1 MTQTICYVL
10 AEFPVLSETFVTNE
24 IRAMRALGH
33 RVVPVTLTQ
42 YDGACQPQDEP
53 MRDEAVKLS
62 SISKLA
68 LFGIRPD
75 RLAAAWRFIRAQKGL
90 SAHSLLLA
98 GAKVARVIRRI
109 GASHVHAHFAHST
122 AATAIVAARLAGVT
136 VSFIGHGCDIY
147 GGHVDLPAK
156 LAEAD
161 LVFATCNDMAM
172 DFKAFCPSVN
182 VVITS
187 CGIDPDRFTPSDA
200 PRNGRLLAI
209 GRLAEQKGYP
219 VLLEAL
225 ARLPKARRPVIDVI
239 GTGPLEATLKAETL
253 RLGLEENVI
262 FCGARTSA
270 WIAAEGPAYQGL
282 VAPFVIC
289 QNGDRDTGPV
299 VVKEAFAMGLPVVA
313 SALMGMKEMVTPDCG
328 RQVPIGDAAA
338 LADALQW
345 LNELS
350 DAERGQLGTNARA
363 RVRELYTLE
372 GQARDMTTAIEGV
385 QASLRAG
392 GRPAGGRQGGQVLCA
407 A

>member
-33 RVVPVTLTQ
+33 RVVPVTLVN
-42 YDGACQPQDEP
+42 YDGPCQPQDEA

-62 SISKLA
+62 SISRMA

-90 SAHSLLLA
+90 PAHSLLMA
-98 GAKVARVIRRI
+98 GAKVASVIKRE
-109 GASHVHAHFAHST
+109 GATHVHAHFAHSS

-161 LVFATCNDMAM
+161 LVFATCKDMAR
-172 DFKAFCPSVN
+172 DFLDFCPTAN
-182 VVITS
+182 VVVNF
-187 CGIDPDRFTPSDA
+187 CGIDPDLFSPA
-200 PRNGRLLAI
+200 AGPRNGRLLAI

-219 VLLEAL
+219 VRLEAL
-225 ARLPKARRPVIDVI
+225 ALIPAQRRPVVDVI
-239 GTGPLEATLKAETL
+239 GTGPLQDELKAATE
-253 RLGLEENVI
+253 RLGLQDHVQ

-270 WIAAEGPAYQGL
+270 WIASAGPAYRGL

-289 QNGDRDTGPV
+289 KNGDRDTGPV
-299 VVKEAFAMGLPVVA
+299 VVKEALAMELPVVV
-313 SALMGMKEMVTPDCG
+313 SALMGLKEMVTPDCG
-328 RQVPIGDAAA
+328 RQVPVGDAAA
-338 LADALQW
+338 LADALVW
-345 LNELS
+345 LNELDEPTRS
-350 DAERGQLGTNARA
+350 RLGAAGRA
-363 RVRELYTLE
+363 RVRHNYTLA
-372 GQARDMTTAIEGV
+372 GQAQVMTAAIEAMQV
-385 QASLRAG
+385 KVR
-392 GRPAGGRQGGQVLCA
+392 GRVACA